1 MSRKAPGSS
10 VLGDMRSH
18 IFIEGAAVAVERREM
33 PIDAISLDPDN
44 SRIQQAVRQKTNGG
58 GALTQEGLRDLILD
72 LPGVSDLFKAI
83 RDNRGLMEPIH
94 VRADGRV
101 IEGNCRAASYM
112 RLRRTNKSDQRW
124 EHIPV
129 LVIPKITER
138 QVAVLQG
145 QFHVAGKNK
154 WDAYE
159 KAGHLYLMRT
169 ELKMEPKAIAKALG
183 MQERVVERL
192 LDGYS
197 TMRDKVLPRIKN
209 GRGVDKWSYVEELY
223 KIKELEDYRKEE
235 RNVDEFVTLVIEKK
249 FKHGYEVR
257 DLPKILKNER
267 AMKVLRRDG
276 LKEALAVVGKTDPTA
291 NSVVF
296 RKVKE
301 LTEILRSVE
310 STELQR
316 VREERKAQQMLRE
329 LSGAI
334 KNVAKMAG
342 FEL

>member
-1 MSRKAPGSS
+1 MSRKAPESPASG
-10 VLGDMRSH
+10 GTTDH
-18 IFIEGAAVAVERREM
+18 IFIEGAEIAVERREI
-33 PIDAISLDPDN
+33 PIGAVVLDPGN

-58 GALTQEGLRDLILD
+58 KPLTQEGLRDLILD

-101 IEGNCRAASYM
+101 IEGNCRAATYM
-112 RLRRTNKSDQRW
+112 RLHNTNKADQRW
-124 EHIPV
+124 QRIPV
-129 LVIPKITER
+129 LVVPKITER

-159 KAGHLYLMRT
+159 KAGHLLMMRS
-169 ELKMEPKAIAKALG
+169 ELKMEPKTIAKALG
-183 MQERVVERL
+183 MQERVVTRL
-192 LDGYS
+192 LDAYG

-223 KIKELEDYRKEE
+223 KIPELEDYRKDD
-235 RNVDEFVTLVIEKK
+235 RNVEQFVTLVIDQK

-257 DLPKILKNER
+257 DLPKLLKNER

-276 LKEALAVVGKTDPTA
+276 FNEAMAVVAKTDPTA
-291 NSVVF
+291 NSAVF

-301 LTEILRSVE
+301 LTEVLKGLE
-310 STELQR
+310 SSELQR
-316 VREERKAQQMLRE
+316 LRDERKAQQMLKE
-329 LSGAI
+329 LSGAL
-334 KNVAKMAG
+334 KNVAKTAG
-342 FEL
+342 FAL

>member
-1 MSRKAPGSS
+1 MSRKASESS
-10 VLGDMRSH
+10 ASSGTAEH

-33 PIDAISLDPDN
+33 PIGAIVLDPNN

-58 GALTQEGLRDLILD
+58 AALTQDGLRDLILD

-94 VRADGRV
+94 VRADGCV

-112 RLRRTNKSDQRW
+112 RLHNANKLDQRW
-124 EHIPV
+124 QRIPV
-129 LVIPKITER
+129 LVVPQITDR

-159 KAGHLYLMRT
+159 KAGHLHMMRT
-169 ELKMEPKAIAKALG
+169 ELKMEPKTIAKALG
-183 MQERVVERL
+183 MQERVVTRL
-192 LDGYS
+192 LDGYT
-197 TMRDKVLPRIKN
+197 TMRDKVLPCIKN

-223 KIKELEDYRKEE
+223 KIPELEDYRKDDK
-235 RNVDEFVTLVIEKK
+235 NVDEFVTLVIDQK

-257 DLPKILKNER
+257 DLPKLLKDER

-276 LKEALAVVGKTDPTA
+276 FKEAIAVVGKKDPTA
-291 NSVVF
+291 NSAVF

-301 LTEILRSVE
+301 LTEVLQSLE
-310 STELQR
+310 SSELQR
-316 VREERKAQQMLRE
+316 LREERKAQQILRE
-329 LSGAI
+329 LSSAI
-334 KNVAKMAG
+334 KNVAKTAG
-342 FEL
+342 FAL